1 MSIFTI
7 SLSEKDLSK
16 LQGSA
21 HSDVQ
26 QALSEAVAMGRV
38 TRDAA
43 LHELLTYAQKYQ
55 TLDGFLVS
63 RLWARG
69 LIERQSVQPELIG
82 PPEPQPSALWEKF
95 HIMDL

>member
-1 MSIFTI
+1 MNIFT
-7 SLSEKDLSK
+7 SFRSEKDLSK

-26 QALSEAVAMGRV
+26 QVLSEAVAMGRV
-38 TRDAA
+38 THDEA

-69 LIERQSVQPELIG
+69 LIERQSVRPELIG
-82 PPEPQPSALWEKF
+82 PPEQQPSVLWEKF
-95 HIMDL
+95 HIMD